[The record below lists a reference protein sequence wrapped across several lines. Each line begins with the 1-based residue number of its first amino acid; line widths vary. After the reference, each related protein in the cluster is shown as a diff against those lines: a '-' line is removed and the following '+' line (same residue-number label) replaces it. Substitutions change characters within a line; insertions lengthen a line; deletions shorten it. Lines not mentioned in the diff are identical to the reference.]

1 MINMAKDMKVT
12 CKDCNKQ
19 FTISEDELKWL
30 ADKGFKPFKR
40 CKEFRKKRKQK
51 EN

>member
-1 MINMAKDMKVT
+1 MINMAAIKVV
-12 CKDCNKQ
+12 CKDCNKP

-40 CKEFRKKRKQK
+40 CNECRKKRKQK

>member
-40 CKEFRKKRKQK
+40 CKECRKKRKQK

>member
-1 MINMAKDMKVT
+1 MINMTKDMKVT

-19 FTISEDELKWL
+19 FTISEGELKWL

-40 CKEFRKKRKQK
+40 CKECRKKRKQK